1 MPLIDL
7 HIHSTASD
15 GSLSPYEILALA
27 QDSGVRAISLTDHD
41 TIDGIHDILDDLH
54 AFALDFIT
62 GVEISCESPKGFD
75 GLGSVHLLGYGFSLY
90 DRQLNQALATAKMAR
105 KQRNP
110 KIIRQLQHLGLD
122 ITMTEVED
130 HFKTRQIGRPH
141 IAEMMVEKGF
151 VSSFSDAFDRF
162 LGNGC
167 PAYIEKY
174 KMPCAQA
181 IQTILDAGGVPVL
194 AHPGLLSFNSSKD
207 LERFVDTLVG
217 YGLQGLEVFYTDHDP
232 RKTAYFKTLARKKKL
247 LITGGSDFHGS
258 FNQGVRLGRG
268 KDNIRVPYTCF
279 KSLTDR
285 VTAMRNL
292 HDRLDILETNL
303 GYRFVDRSLLQTA
316 LCHRSFLNEN
326 QTVCDS
332 DNERLEFLG
341 DAVLGLC
348 VGHILMQQSPAKKEG
363 ELSRLRSTLVSE
375 PSLADM
381 ARFIDLG
388 RFIRLGKG
396 EAGSGG
402 GDKNSIL
409 SDTFEA
415 VVAAIFL
422 DAGFDV
428 TCDQIQI
435 LFEETVDR
443 LLAKDCTVDYKSRI
457 QEYAQ
462 EVFSQ
467 APVYTVTRE
476 FGPDH
481 DKTFEICLELAHIQT
496 RGFGKSK
503 KAAEQ
508 DAAGKALKLL
518 KNK

>member
-1 MPLIDL
+1 
-7 HIHSTASD
+7 
-15 GSLSPYEILALA
+15 
-27 QDSGVRAISLTDHD
+27 
-41 TIDGIHDILDDLH
+41 
-54 AFALDFIT
+54 
-62 GVEISCESPKGFD
+62 
-75 GLGSVHLLGYGFSLY
+75 
-90 DRQLNQALATAKMAR
+90 
-105 KQRNP
+105 
-110 KIIRQLQHLGLD
+110 
-122 ITMTEVED
+122 
-130 HFKTRQIGRPH
+130 
-141 IAEMMVEKGF
+141 
-151 VSSFSDAFDRF
+151 
-162 LGNGC
+162 
-167 PAYIEKY
+167 
-174 KMPCAQA
+174 
-181 IQTILDAGGVPVL
+181 
-194 AHPGLLSFNSSKD
+194 
-207 LERFVDTLVG
+207 
-217 YGLQGLEVFYTDHDP
+217 
-232 RKTAYFKTLARKKKL
+232 
-247 LITGGSDFHGS
+247 
-258 FNQGVRLGRG
+258 
-268 KDNIRVPYTCF
+268 
-279 KSLTDR
+279 
-285 VTAMRNL
+285 MRNL
-292 HDRLDILETNL
+292 HNRLDILENNL

-348 VGHILMQQSPAKKEG
+348 VGHILMQQSPTKKEG

-381 ARFIDLG
+381 ARIIDLG

-428 TCDQIQI
+428 TCDLIQH

-467 APVYTVTRE
+467 APVYTVIRE

-481 DKTFEICLELAHIQT
+481 DKTFEICLEMAHIQT

-508 DAAGKALKLL
+508 DAAGKALNLL
-518 KNK
+518 KKK

>member
-1 MPLIDL
+1 
-7 HIHSTASD
+7 
-15 GSLSPYEILALA
+15 
-27 QDSGVRAISLTDHD
+27 VRAISLTDHD
-41 TIDGIHDILDDLH
+41 TIDGINDILDHLH
-54 AFALDFIT
+54 AFPVDFIS
-62 GVEISCESPKGFD
+62 GVEISCAPPKGFD
-75 GLGSVHLLGYGFSLY
+75 MIGSVHLLGYGFSLY
-90 DRQLNQALATAKMAR
+90 DRQLTRVLAEAKTAR

-122 ITMTEVED
+122 ITMDEVTR

-141 IAEMMVEKGF
+141 IAEMMVNKGF
-151 VSSFSDAFDRF
+151 VASFDQAFDTF

-167 PAYIEKY
+167 PAYVEKY
-174 KMPCAQA
+174 KMPCDQA
-181 IQTILDAGGVPVL
+181 IQTLLDAGGVPVL
-194 AHPGLLSFNSSKD
+194 AHPGLLSFNATQD
-207 LERFVDTLVG
+207 LDRFVDTLVG
-217 YGLQGLEVFYTDHDP
+217 YGLQGIEVFYTDHDA
-232 RKTAYFKTLARKKKL
+232 RKTACFKTLAQKKKL

-258 FNQGVRLGRG
+258 FNKGVCLGRG
-268 KDNIRVPYTCF
+268 KGNIRVPYTCF
-279 KSLTDR
+279 KALTDR

-292 HDRLDILETNL
+292 HDRLDILEANL
-303 GYRFVDRSLLQTA
+303 GHRFVDRSLLQTA

-326 QTVCDS
+326 QLVCDS

-381 ARFIDLG
+381 ARSIDLG

-402 GDKNSIL
+402 ADKSSIL

-415 VVAAIFL
+415 VVAAVFL
-422 DAGFDV
+422 DAGFDI
-428 TCDQIQI
+428 TCDLVHR
-435 LFEETVDR
+435 LFEQAVDQV
-443 LLAKDCTVDYKSRI
+443 LASDHTVDYKSSI

-467 APVYTVTRE
+467 APVYIVTGE

-481 DKTFEICLELAHIQT
+481 DKTFEVSLELAHVQT
-496 RGFGKSK
+496 RGLGKSK

-518 KNK
+518 KIC

>member
-1 MPLIDL
+1 LIDL

-15 GSLSPYEILALA
+15 GSLSPYEILGLA
-27 QDSGVRAISLTDHD
+27 RDTGVRAISLTDHD
-41 TIDGIHDILDDLH
+41 TIDGIQEIQDHLND
-54 AFALDFIT
+54 FPVDFIT
-62 GVEISCESPKGFD
+62 GVEISCAPPKGFD
-75 GLGSVHLLGYGFSLY
+75 VAGSVHLLGYGFSLY
-90 DRQLNQALATAKMAR
+90 DRQLNQVLAEAKTAR

-110 KIIRQLQHLGLD
+110 KIIAQLQRLGLD
-122 ITMTEVED
+122 ITMDELTR

-141 IAEMMVEKGF
+141 IAEMMVKKGM
-151 VSSFSDAFDRF
+151 VSSFSDAFDQF

-167 PAYIEKY
+167 PAYVEKY
-174 KMPCAQA
+174 KLPCDAA

-194 AHPGLLSFNSSKD
+194 AHPGLMSFKASSD
-207 LERFVDTLVG
+207 LERFVDTLAG
-217 YGLQGLEVFYTDHDP
+217 YGLQGIEVFYTDHDA
-232 RKTAYFKTLARKKKL
+232 RKTTYFKTLARKKKL
-247 LITGGSDFHGS
+247 LMTGGSDFHGS

-279 KSLTDR
+279 KALTDR

-303 GYRFVDRSLLQTA
+303 GHRFVDRSLLQTA

-348 VGHILMQQSPAKKEG
+348 VGHILMQRSPSKKEG

-381 ARFIDLG
+381 ARSIDLG

-402 GDKNSIL
+402 ADKNSIL

-422 DAGFDV
+422 DAGFDI
-428 TCDQIQI
+428 TCDLVQR
-435 LFEETVDR
+435 LFEDAVDQV
-443 LLAKDCTVDYKSRI
+443 LARDHTVDYKSRI

-462 EVFSQ
+462 EMFSQ

-496 RGFGKSK
+496 QGFGKSK

-508 DAAGKALKLL
+508 DAAGKALALL
-518 KNK
+518 KNC